1 MIGGDFLEFQNSI
14 FDPSHSQ
21 RSGTNYTSSTS
32 NNSNFGIGVGTG
44 TGTGTGTENVVVN
57 GSKNKKIKSKTVNV
71 ISKSLPLGVNGYM
84 GIHLNENSK
93 ECSMMEVLE
102 KLRRNRGDKQIW
114 TDDKI
119 RNLTKTR

>member
-21 RSGTNYTSSTS
+21 RSGTNYTGSTS
-32 NNSNFGIGVGTG
+32 NNSNFGIGAV
-44 TGTGTGTENVVVN
+44 TGTGTENVVVT

-71 ISKSLPLGVNGYM
+71 ISKPLLLGVNGYM
-84 GIHLNENSK
+84 GNHLNENSK